1 MMALAADGCERLGGA
16 FPQTH
21 NRRCPG
27 SRLFKTG
34 NDGLL
39 DKACVLG
46 SLKHERLAMRDRG
59 LGHHARVGAY

>member
-1 MMALAADGCERLGGA
+1 MALAADGCERLGA
-16 FPQTH
+16 LFPQTH
-21 NRRCPG
+21 DRRCPG
-27 SRLFKTG
+27 ARLFKTG